1 MKDRNKRK
9 LIIYA
14 LVGVLMLT
22 TVAYAALSTV
32 LNVSGTVVKK
42 GNLWNIYFT
51 NPSNASVVGTATG
64 SSINIQASSLNF
76 QVSLYKPG
84 DKVSYTVDI
93 KNGGTIDAVLNSISL
108 TGLDTAKSNSLNYTV
123 TYSDGSTIKEGDT
136 LNVGANKTL
145 KITVEF
151 DSTATSIPANDV
163 NLTFGVTLI
172 YGQTTS
178 SSSTG
183 TSGITSNNVIAGI
196 YGESIQNGTPTPT
209 SPVEIESVGER
220 TTNYYKA
227 SNFSSKDFNVSYDE
241 LTSIY
246 TINGTSTVAQNI
258 ELSDHLNLD
267 IVSGENVVLTVEI
280 ISGNIERNNYYILYS
295 LFDNTG
301 TKYIRNQQSG
311 YLVNPGKQS
320 VTGELFSAEYY
331 KYYVQVGGAGVK
343 FNDVKL
349 RIKIEKASNTS
360 DEYEPYGYKI
370 PITVSN
376 GTDTKT
382 TNIYLKEPLRKIG
395 EYADYLDLTTKKVVR
410 NVKEKV
416 LSSSDKLSITG
427 RGISFTE
434 NVDIIKPSSTLTL
447 PLVMCSHYNKSE
459 WTYTMPTAG
468 TKEGVSINSTAR
480 LIGFYDSVNTTSLEK
495 FKAFLDSNEVKLNYL
510 LATPTE
516 ESVDVPEIPSLTG
529 NVTYDIG
536 TSIKPSKLEY
546 GY

>member
-9 LIIYA
+9 LIIYG
-14 LVGVLMLT
+14 LLGVLMLT
-22 TVAYAALSTV
+22 TVAYASLQTI

-51 NPSNASVVGTATG
+51 NSSSASIVGTATG
-64 SSINIQASSLNF
+64 SSLNIQASKLDFS
-76 QVSLYKPG
+76 VSLYKPR

-108 TGLDTAKSNSLNYTV
+108 TGLDTASNNNINYTV

-136 LNVGANKTL
+136 LNAGSSKTI

-151 DSTATSIPANDV
+151 DSNATSLLESDV

-227 SNFSSKDFNVSYDE
+227 SNFSSEDFNVSYDE
-241 LTSIY
+241 FTSIY
-246 TINGTSTVAQNI
+246 TINGTSTCAQNI
-258 ELSDHLNLD
+258 TLSSHLVLD
-267 IVSGENVVLTVEI
+267 IATGENIVLTAEI
-280 ISGNIERNNYYILYS
+280 ISGNIERNNNYVLYS
-295 LFDNTG
+295 LFNS
-301 TKYIRNQQSG
+301 TKDQYIRDSSS
-311 YLVNPGKQS
+311 YLVNPGKLS

-331 KYYVQVGGAGVK
+331 NYYVQIGGAGVK

-360 DEYEPYGYKI
+360 DGYEPYGYKI

-376 GTDTKT
+376 GSDTKT
-382 TNIYLKEPLRKIG
+382 TNIYLKEPLRKVG
-395 EYADYLDLTTKKVVR
+395 EYADYLDLTNKKVVR
-410 NVKEKV
+410 NVRRYSFTGSESWSADYAPTLLFSVPITNKGIANTKILCNVAEYSLEQKGIRYTNSLGNTFGFDNAYSKFGVSNLTEFKEK
-416 LSSSDKLSITG
+416 LG
-427 RGISFTE
+427 
-434 NVDIIKPSSTLTL
+434 TLNAYML
-447 PLVMCSHYNKSE
+447 
-459 WTYTMPTAG
+459 
-468 TKEGVSINSTAR
+468 
-480 LIGFYDSVNTTSLEK
+480 
-495 FKAFLDSNEVKLNYL
+495 YL

-516 ESVDVPEIPSLTG
+516 ESIDVPEIPTLTG
-529 NVTYDIG
+529 NVTYTIG
-536 TSIKPSKLEY
+536 TSIKPSSINY
-546 GY
+546 TIR

>member
-14 LVGVLMLT
+14 LIGVLMIT

-51 NPSNASVVGTATG
+51 NPSSASIVGTATG
-64 SSINIQASSLNF
+64 SSLNIQASSLNF

-84 DKVSYTVDI
+84 DKVTYTVDI

-123 TYSDGSTIKEGDT
+123 TYSDGSAIKEGDT
-136 LNVGANKTL
+136 LNIGASRTI

-151 DSTATSIPANDV
+151 DSSATSIPESDV

-172 YGQTTS
+172 YGQSTS

-209 SPVEIESVGER
+209 NPVEIESVGEKTKNLFDYDNTPKFGGATKQNNGYR
-220 TTNYYKA
+220 TSIGFENIRFYTYQALTNYIGKTVTISFNLTTTEDGEFNIFQYQNNGIGIRFTSVTKKMSA
-227 SNFSSKDFNVSYDE
+227 NTAIKIILTGKVEELGTNEEYSK
-241 LTSIY
+241 
-246 TINGTSTVAQNI
+246 G
-258 ELSDHLNLD
+258 
-267 IVSGENVVLTVEI
+267 EI
-280 ISGNIERNNYYILYS
+280 IVYKSGY
-295 LFDNTG
+295 TG
-301 TKYIRNQQSG
+301 TYFINNIQFE
-311 YLVNPGKQS
+311 L
-320 VTGELFSAEYY
+320 GETA
-331 KYYVQVGGAGVK
+331 
-343 FNDVKL
+343 
-349 RIKIEKASNTS
+349 TS
-360 DEYEPYGYKI
+360 YEPYGYKI

-376 GTDTKT
+376 GTETKT
-382 TNIYLKEPLRKIG
+382 TNIYLKEPLRKVG
-395 EYADYLDLTTKKVVR
+395 EYADYLDLTNKKVVR
-410 NVKEKV
+410 NVKEKI
-416 LSSSDKLSITG
+416 LSSSDKLFITG

-495 FKAFLDSNEVKLNYL
+495 FKTFLDSNEVKLNYL
-510 LATPTE
+510 LVTPTE
-516 ESVDVPEIPSLTG
+516 ESIDVPEIPSLTG
-529 NVTYDIG
+529 NVTYTIG
-536 TSIKPSKLEY
+536 TSTKPSSINY
-546 GY
+546 TTR

>member
-9 LIIYA
+9 LIIYV

-51 NPSNASVVGTATG
+51 NPSSASIVGTATG

-84 DKVSYTVDI
+84 DKVTYTVDI

-123 TYSDGSTIKEGDT
+123 TYSDGSAIKEGDT
-136 LNVGANKTL
+136 LNIGASRTI

-151 DSTATSIPANDV
+151 DSSATSIPESDV

-172 YGQTTS
+172 YGQSTS

-209 SPVEIESVGER
+209 SPVEIKSVGEKTKNLIDEETIKR
-220 TTNYYKA
+220 HSGYYFDGTGAASDANSKFIRLDPVTVKPNTTYKLS
-227 SNFSSKDFNVSYDE
+227 SN
-241 LTSIY
+241 LSIY
-246 TINGTSTVAQNI
+246 SVWFFNSNNSISIDANI
-258 ELSDHLNLD
+258 HRTDNVIASFTTPANCNMLRISLN
-267 IVSGENVVLTVEI
+267 NT
-280 ISGNIERNNYYILYS
+280 SGNA
-295 LFDNTG
+295 DT
-301 TKYIRNQQSG
+301 
-311 YLVNPGKQS
+311 
-320 VTGELFSAEYY
+320 SAFKWIQLEE
-331 KYYVQVGGAGVK
+331 GSTA
-343 FNDVKL
+343 
-349 RIKIEKASNTS
+349 TS
-360 DEYEPYGYKI
+360 YEPYGYKI

-376 GTDTKT
+376 GSKTKT

-395 EYADYLDLTTKKVVR
+395 EYADYLDLTNKKVVR

-416 LSSSDKLSITG
+416 LNSNDKLSVTG

-510 LATPTE
+510 LAKPTE
-516 ESVDVPEIPSLTG
+516 ESIDVPEIPSLTG
-529 NVTYDIG
+529 NVTYSID
-536 TSIKPSKLEY
+536 TSIKPSSINYTTRK
-546 GY
+546 

>member
-9 LIIYA
+9 LIIYV

-51 NPSNASVVGTATG
+51 NPSSASIVGTATG

-84 DKVSYTVDI
+84 DKVTYTVDI

-123 TYSDGSTIKEGDT
+123 TYSNGSTIKEGDT
-136 LNVGANKTL
+136 LNVGASRTI

-151 DSTATSIPANDV
+151 DSNATSLPENDV

-209 SPVEIESVGER
+209 SPVEIKSVGEK
-220 TTNYYKA
+220 TKNLIPYPYTYTKTWTEKGVTFADNGDGSITVSGTATDYAAFIITQYLLVD
-227 SNFSSKDFNVSYDE
+227 SSKTYTLSFNATNVNNLAFQLTEYDKDKK
-241 LTSIY
+241 LL
-246 TINGTSTVAQNI
+246 NNI
-258 ELSDHLNLD
+258 GISNLSDVY
-267 IVSGENVVLTVEI
+267 IYKPSTSAVKY
-280 ISGNIERNNYYILYS
+280 ISFYIKRNNNAACS
-295 LFDNTG
+295 G
-301 TKYIRNQQSG
+301 TIRPQ
-311 YLVNPGKQS
+311 L
-320 VTGELFSAEYY
+320 E
-331 KYYVQVGGAGVK
+331 VGSTA
-343 FNDVKL
+343 
-349 RIKIEKASNTS
+349 TS
-360 DEYEPYGYKI
+360 YEPYGYKV

-376 GTDTKT
+376 GTETKT
-382 TNIYLKEPLRKIG
+382 TNIYLKGPLRKVG
-395 EYADYLDLTTKKVVR
+395 EYADYLDLTNKKVVR
-410 NVKEKV
+410 NVKELVFNGTENIEKWTSQNV
-416 LSSSDKLSITG
+416 SYGFLYRLKSDDSLKKQIPISNYFKK
-427 RGISFTE
+427 GISSVPVSKDNSVGLNPPLFFGTVDWETVSDFKSWLTE
-434 NVDIIKPSSTLTL
+434 KYNSGDPVLVDYI
-447 PLVMCSHYNKSE
+447 
-459 WTYTMPTAG
+459 
-468 TKEGVSINSTAR
+468 
-480 LIGFYDSVNTTSLEK
+480 
-495 FKAFLDSNEVKLNYL
+495 

-516 ESVDVPEIPSLTG
+516 ESIDVPEIPSLTG
-529 NVTYDIG
+529 NITYSVG
-536 TSIKPSKLEY
+536 TSITSSKIEY

>member
-14 LVGVLMLT
+14 LIGVLMLT
-22 TVAYAALSTV
+22 TVAYASLQTI

-51 NPSNASVVGTATG
+51 NPSSASVVGTATG
-64 SSINIQASSLNF
+64 SSLNIQASSLNF

-84 DKVSYTVDI
+84 DKVTYTVDI

-123 TYSDGSTIKEGDT
+123 TYSDGSTIKQGDT
-136 LNVGANKTL
+136 LNIGASKTL

-151 DSTATSIPANDV
+151 DSSATSLPESDV

-172 YGQTTS
+172 YEQTTG

-209 SPVEIESVGER
+209 SPVEIQSVGER

-227 SNFSSKDFNVSYDE
+227 SNFSSEDFNVSYDE
-241 LTSIY
+241 FTSIY
-246 TINGTSTVAQNI
+246 TINGTSTCAQNI
-258 ELSDHLNLD
+258 TLSSHLVLD
-267 IVSGENVVLTVEI
+267 IATGENIVLTAEI

-295 LFDNTG
+295 LFNNTG

-360 DEYEPYGYKI
+360 DEYEPYGYRI

-395 EYADYLDLTTKKVVR
+395 EYADYLDLTNKKVVR
-410 NVKEKV
+410 NVRRYSFTGSESWSADYAPTLLFSVPIANKGIANTKILCNVAEYSLDQKGIRYTNSLGNTFGFDNAYSKFGVSNLTEFKEK
-416 LSSSDKLSITG
+416 LG
-427 RGISFTE
+427 
-434 NVDIIKPSSTLTL
+434 TLNAYML
-447 PLVMCSHYNKSE
+447 
-459 WTYTMPTAG
+459 
-468 TKEGVSINSTAR
+468 
-480 LIGFYDSVNTTSLEK
+480 
-495 FKAFLDSNEVKLNYL
+495 YL

-516 ESVDVPEIPSLTG
+516 ESIDVPEIPTLTG
-529 NVTYDIG
+529 NVTYSIG
-536 TSIKPSKLEY
+536 TSIKPSSINY
-546 GY
+546 TTR